1 MKSPLSIRLSLVLY
15 CTTLL
20 ALALASVSVLGY
32 RTAMGG
38 LESRRAATRQLHE
51 TQFFDR
57 CRDCEET
64 MDNELLGQAQ
74 TLARL
79 VQFQLDFRRLRNRE
93 LALLGMI
100 SIPQN
105 AYFSMPVWLAGVG
118 RGPVAM
124 ELFRRNTVEVRL
136 DPAELL
142 RQGED
147 NIAEYYH
154 IKTSWGAS
162 NLSASLNGI
171 PLDGELQR
179 FAPNQAL
186 YWEFDKTNHS
196 SGRLVRRV
204 RLKTSA
210 QSLASFRPTRRSG
223 TDNGQRGSGGDR
235 TESTTTPRSE
245 RTERTDRPDA
255 LRSSLYIECAQ
266 DYSRYEAKMDEFRS
280 RRDEEIFQTDTE
292 VDQALASLRR
302 ELTLVGAL
310 GFFAAAIGLLAILR
324 VGLLPLAKLSEAV
337 SLISP
342 KDFQLRIDHSHLP
355 KELKPIGLRLEETLK
370 QLGRAFDREKQA
382 TADISHELRTPLAAL
397 LTTCELALRKSR
409 SPEEYREFLA
419 DCQGAG
425 IQMNRA
431 VERLLTLARL
441 DAGVDAFRAALVDIN
456 QIARDCVDQVRN
468 LAESGG
474 IQLEVDLTGISKVS
488 TDPDKLS
495 EVLLNLLHNAIQY
508 NKSGGMVTLRT
519 REWEGH
525 AEISVID
532 TGIGIPAEYRERIF
546 ERFFRMDPSRTSDGM
561 NSGLG
566 LSIVKGFVDLMGGAI
581 SVESAPGNGSIFRL
595 ILPLAH
601 ELKAKSVPA
610 I

>member
-1 MKSPLSIRLSLVLY
+1 MKSPSSIRLSLVLY

-38 LESRRAATRQLHE
+38 LESRRAATRQFHE

-57 CRDCEET
+57 CRDSEET

-93 LALLGMI
+93 LTLFGMI

-105 AYFSMPVWLAGVG
+105 SYFTTPVWLAGVG

-162 NLSASLNGI
+162 NLSSSLNGI
-171 PLDGELQR
+171 PLDEELQR

-210 QSLASFRPTRRSG
+210 QSLVPFRPARRPG
-223 TDNGQRGSGGDR
+223 TETPPPPGNRGDR
-235 TESTTTPRSE
+235 PDPPPALRPE
-245 RTERTDRPDA
+245 RERPDA

-266 DYSRYEAKMDEFRS
+266 DFSRYEAKVDEFRV
-280 RRDEEIFQTDTE
+280 RRDEEILQTDAE

-310 GFFAAAIGLLAILR
+310 GFLAATIGLLAILR

-342 KDFQLRIDHSHLP
+342 QDFQLKIDHSHLP
-355 KELKPIGLRLEETLK
+355 KELKPIALRLEETLK

-382 TADISHELRTPLAAL
+382 TADISHELRTPLAAM

-409 SPEEYREFLA
+409 TAEEYREFLT

-425 IQMNRA
+425 MQMNRA

-441 DAGVDAFRAALVDIN
+441 DAGVDAFRASLVDIN
-456 QIARDCVDQVRN
+456 QIATDCVDQVRN
-468 LAESGG
+468 LAEANGIHLGLDTSG
-474 IQLEVDLTGISKVS
+474 IAKVS

-508 NKSGGMVTLRT
+508 NKSGGTVTLRT
-519 REWEGH
+519 RQLEDH

-532 TGIGIPAEYRERIF
+532 TGIGIPAEFRERIF

-566 LSIVKGFVDLMGGAI
+566 LSIVKGFVELMGGAI
-581 SVESAPGNGSIFRL
+581 TVESIPGAGSTFKL
-595 ILPLAH
+595 ILPLAR
-601 ELKAKSVPA
+601 ERKVKSAPV